1 MFWPI
6 FWCCCFFVVK
16 KKEKYTENNSTNRS
30 IQNTAPHLS
39 KKRSAR
45 FWTQPSVSDHT
56 SLRPA
61 TSSERTATRDGQ
73 HCIHRRCQAKCV
85 ARRNTGGE
93 SRAFAAANASS
104 LREPA
109 SSLTPMTTRRQRS
122 PSNNSQYFASLRC
135 RLRSWLHRSG
145 MAPRCQGRSQC
156 DVSPWPGFNCLLVP
170 RLHGNVHVRSF
181 TSWRTVAPASRHT
194 LANPFRWQR
203 SLNVRIV
210 MSHSVERGTALALS
224 ISISV
229 RKSLGWTSNSHVSC
243 TWTRMRARR
252 TIGIV
257 ASRVATLLAH

>member
-1 MFWPI
+1 MLLPPP
-6 FWCCCFFVVK
+6 
-16 KKEKYTENNSTNRS
+16 T
-30 IQNTAPHLS
+30 H
-39 KKRSAR
+39 
-45 FWTQPSVSDHT
+45 
-56 SLRPA
+56 
-61 TSSERTATRDGQ
+61 
-73 HCIHRRCQAKCV
+73 
-85 ARRNTGGE
+85 
-93 SRAFAAANASS
+93 
-104 LREPA
+104 PA
-109 SSLTPMTTRRQRS
+109 SGNLPPVSTPMTTRRQRS

-156 DVSPWPGFNCLLVP
+156 DVSPWPGFNCPLVP

-181 TSWRTVAPASRHT
+181 TSWRTVAPASRHI

-257 ASRVATLLAH
+257 ASRVATLLAPLKQQRVAELTLQIFPTRLIHETVSVQLL